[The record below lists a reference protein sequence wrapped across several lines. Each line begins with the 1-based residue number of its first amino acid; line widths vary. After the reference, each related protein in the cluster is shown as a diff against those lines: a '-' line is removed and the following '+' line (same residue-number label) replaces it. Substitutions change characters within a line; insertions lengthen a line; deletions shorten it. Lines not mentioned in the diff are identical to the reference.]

1 MRCWP
6 GDPVTSLS
14 GKWIGAAAPQAR
26 VAVQLRPDAR
36 GMGPH
41 PVPRFPPHNGTRRLP
56 SPSTEGAEE
65 TVETPGSLSTP
76 PPADPRTTRS
86 TCPAAN
92 QRGSIRRA
100 IGPSPLG
107 RHGCRDP
114 RVSRLGGS
122 HRTPPPR
129 PAPRRDPCGPRPAH
143 LRARAPHRGPPPTP
157 AHLRARAPRPQRP
170 PGVRRPQARVRG
182 GGVGHVTGRPRRRP
196 GRGCLSPAARPL
208 VAGRP
213 VPGPRRPPGPQR
225 GRGEEGRGGALTWR
239 DARAGDRGERPPG
252 SPVNRSRSGRESVI
266 APIKAAVAQRDRA
279 PWGARRGEGAA
290 RAGPVSDALPEK
302 YAFPPYSEKVLFF
315 AEKLESEIV
324 S

>member
-14 GKWIGAAAPQAR
+14 GKWIGAAAPRAW

-56 SPSTEGAEE
+56 SPSTEGADE
-65 TVETPGSLSTP
+65 TVESPGSLSTP

-107 RHGCRDP
+107 RHGCREP

-122 HRTPPPR
+122 RRTPPPR
-129 PAPRRDPCGPRPAH
+129 PSPGPLRPPARSPPRT
-143 LRARAPHRGPPPTP
+143 RARRGPPPTP

-196 GRGCLSPAARPL
+196 GRGCASPAARPL

-213 VPGPRRPPGPQR
+213 DPGPRRPPGPQ
-225 GRGEEGRGGALTWR
+225 
-239 DARAGDRGERPPG
+239 PG
-252 SPVNRSRSGRESVI
+252 
-266 APIKAAVAQRDRA
+266 
-279 PWGARRGEGAA
+279 RRGEGGGGR
-290 RAGPVSDALPEK
+290 RAGEGRSPGETRLRGTEGSGPRGRPLTEA
-302 YAFPPYSEKVLFF
+302 VLEGK
-315 AEKLESEIV
+315 AS
-324 S
+324 SRP